1 MDLVGAPSMHIC
13 FTPHPKGQLTLSRA
27 QGCYRRSQRAQT
39 PRQLLLT
46 HSKTPKVWSHQSLQD
61 TAHLPCLPLHSSTAL
76 ERDFHS
82 TSTMETPHPHLSLTG
97 GSCCMFASNNHVNV
111 WGFIL
116 MIKKM
121 ILEFFMCFSPRV
133 FPLRA
138 LSPCCTRSVGGSEGS
153 RSKEPAGPW
162 MPGSP
167 FALEAAPLPRAT
179 EEKHRGLKSLT
190 PSPFPEWSLGLI
202 PSGFPCLAPE
212 DITQLWLKW
221 HPELAD
227 ASSGISPSHSPL
239 PAHLPLLLPQI
250 PDFQI
255 KHAGKVGS
263 SVWGAQKKSSTN
275 SPSQLLQ
282 ELPEFPLHVSA
293 SEHQWC

>member
-1 MDLVGAPSMHIC
+1 M
-13 FTPHPKGQLTLSRA
+13 
-27 QGCYRRSQRAQT
+27 
-39 PRQLLLT
+39 
-46 HSKTPKVWSHQSLQD
+46 
-61 TAHLPCLPLHSSTAL
+61 
-76 ERDFHS
+76 
-82 TSTMETPHPHLSLTG
+82 
-97 GSCCMFASNNHVNV
+97 
-111 WGFIL
+111 
-116 MIKKM
+116 
-121 ILEFFMCFSPRV
+121 FSPRV
-133 FPLRA
+133 FPLWA

-250 PDFQI
+250 PDFQLNMQERWEVLCGESKRKAAPTAHPNFFKGFLNSHFTFLPQNI
-255 KHAGKVGS
+255 SAAEQLCHSGMCDNSSAISISPGRRVEDGFAWNCCKV
-263 SVWGAQKKSSTN
+263 
-275 SPSQLLQ
+275 SQL
-282 ELPEFPLHVSA
+282 A
-293 SEHQWC
+293 AA